1 MDTNIIIE
9 EKDLALAQTL
19 CASISDTENHNRAIA
34 NILGTA
40 IASRY
45 FDPDVYNI
53 DIENSLCKIPKVN
66 EEFNIS
72 DLYVNNTYVDVRVY
86 FNEEEI
92 CVPKLHFDN
101 GILPEAYMFIK
112 LSTNLSEGTV
122 TGFITPKNIDTD
134 NPKNDSYYLKEEN
147 LNSIYDIESLFI
159 NKLDTAELSDDDVFS
174 YLEDS
179 LDYGKKIEFIK
190 TLISSVS
197 SRRIFTRIA
206 NAQDI
211 LKKVSDYDTDSI
223 NENKKPDENID
234 SLFNS
239 TEADSIEESF
249 LNDFDYK
256 TEVTPSSSEL
266 IEEVDNE
273 FGNLIE
279 NENNEE
285 PIQEEPTNTEEFESE
300 TKIDTTELET
310 ETEISEEENGEIG
323 KLFADEENIR
333 TLDEE
338 DNTPQIKKKSY
349 SGLLTILILAFAL
362 CGGGYWWYSNNNT
375 QTPADGEVLNQVPIV
390 ANEDIQT
397 GQNTSD
403 TSAMP
408 NETVNANIDTN
419 INNNEAGASISIPEI
434 EKNLDAS
441 VLVSNLKVDWEVP
454 SSYVSNA
461 YARRYLIKLGKIIQ
475 LNLKTELLLLS
486 KPPISNK
493 ITVEIKYNPSR
504 NRFEPL
510 SIIDSS
516 GEKTVDNTIMN
527 TVDTVLKMNIST
539 NFESFGKL
547 QGNPVLIIHL

>member
-9 EKDLALAQTL
+9 ENDLALAQTL
-19 CASISDTENHNRAIA
+19 CASISDTENRNRTIA

-40 IASRY
+40 IASKY

-66 EEFNIS
+66 EEFNIA

-86 FNEEEI
+86 FNEEEL

-179 LDYGKKIEFIK
+179 LDYGKKIEFVK

-285 PIQEEPTNTEEFESE
+285 LIQEEPTNTEEFESE

-310 ETEISEEENGEIG
+310 ETENSEEENGEIG

-375 QTPADGEVLNQVPIV
+375 QTPADGEVLNQVPAV

>member
-9 EKDLALAQTL
+9 ENDLALAQTL

-40 IASRY
+40 IASKY

-86 FNEEEI
+86 FNEEEL

-179 LDYGKKIEFIK
+179 LDYDKKIEFVK

-239 TEADSIEESF
+239 TEVDSIEESF

-310 ETEISEEENGEIG
+310 ETEISEEENKEIG

-375 QTPADGEVLNQVPIV
+375 QTPADGEVLNQVPAV

>member
-19 CASISDTENHNRAIA
+19 CASISDTENRNRAIA

-349 SGLLTILILAFAL
+349 SGLLTILILAFVL

-375 QTPADGEVLNQVPIV
+375 QTPADGEVLNQVPAV

>member
-9 EKDLALAQTL
+9 ENDLALAQTL

-40 IASRY
+40 IASKY

-53 DIENSLCKIPKVN
+53 DIENSLCRIPKVN

-86 FNEEEI
+86 FNEEEL

-159 NKLDTAELSDDDVFS
+159 NKLDTAELSDDDAFS

-179 LDYGKKIEFIK
+179 LDYDKKIEFVK

-223 NENKKPDENID
+223 NENKKTDENID

-310 ETEISEEENGEIG
+310 ETEISEEENKEIG

-375 QTPADGEVLNQVPIV
+375 QTPADGEVLNQVPAV

>member
-40 IASRY
+40 IASKY

-86 FNEEEI
+86 FNEEEL

-310 ETEISEEENGEIG
+310 ETEISEEENKEIG

-333 TLDEE
+333 TLDEG

-375 QTPADGEVLNQVPIV
+375 QTPADGEVLNQVPAV

>member
-9 EKDLALAQTL
+9 ENDLALAQTL
-19 CASISDTENHNRAIA
+19 CASISDTENRNRAIA

-40 IASRY
+40 IASKY

-86 FNEEEI
+86 FNEEEL

-375 QTPADGEVLNQVPIV
+375 QTPADGEVLNQVPAV

>member
-9 EKDLALAQTL
+9 ENDLALAQTL
-19 CASISDTENHNRAIA
+19 CASISDTENRNRAIA

-40 IASRY
+40 IASKY

-86 FNEEEI
+86 FNEEEL

-310 ETEISEEENGEIG
+310 ETEISEEENKEIG

-349 SGLLTILILAFAL
+349 SGLLTILILAFVL

>member
-9 EKDLALAQTL
+9 ENDLALAQTL

-310 ETEISEEENGEIG
+310 ETEISEEENKEIG

-375 QTPADGEVLNQVPIV
+375 QTPADGEVLNQVPAV

>member
-9 EKDLALAQTL
+9 ENDLALAQTL

-40 IASRY
+40 IASKY

-86 FNEEEI
+86 FNEEEL

-179 LDYGKKIEFIK
+179 LDYGKKIELVK

-239 TEADSIEESF
+239 TEVDSIEESF

-310 ETEISEEENGEIG
+310 ETEISEEENKEIG

-375 QTPADGEVLNQVPIV
+375 QTPADGEVLNQVPAV

>member
-9 EKDLALAQTL
+9 ENDLALAQTL

-40 IASRY
+40 IASKY

-86 FNEEEI
+86 FNEEEL

-179 LDYGKKIEFIK
+179 LDYGKKIELVK

-310 ETEISEEENGEIG
+310 ETEISEEENKEIG

-375 QTPADGEVLNQVPIV
+375 QTPADGEVLNQVPAV

>member
-9 EKDLALAQTL
+9 ENDLALAQTL

-40 IASRY
+40 IASKY

-86 FNEEEI
+86 FNEEEL

-179 LDYGKKIEFIK
+179 LDYDKKIEFVK

-239 TEADSIEESF
+239 TEVDSIEESF

-285 PIQEEPTNTEEFESE
+285 PIQDEPTNTEEFESE

-310 ETEISEEENGEIG
+310 ETEISEEENKEIG

-375 QTPADGEVLNQVPIV
+375 QTPADGEVLNQVPAV

>member
-9 EKDLALAQTL
+9 ENDLALAQTL
-19 CASISDTENHNRAIA
+19 CASISDTENRNRTIA

-40 IASRY
+40 IASKY

-86 FNEEEI
+86 FNEEEL

-179 LDYGKKIEFIK
+179 LDYGKKIELVK

-285 PIQEEPTNTEEFESE
+285 PIQDEPTNTEEFESE

-310 ETEISEEENGEIG
+310 ETEISEEENKEIG
-323 KLFADEENIR
+323 KLFAEEENIR

-375 QTPADGEVLNQVPIV
+375 QTPADGEVLNQVPAV

>member
-86 FNEEEI
+86 FNEEEL

-333 TLDEE
+333 TLDEG

-349 SGLLTILILAFAL
+349 SGLLTILILAFVL

-375 QTPADGEVLNQVPIV
+375 QTPADGEVLNQVPAV